1 MVQFNYLLSALA
13 VSSLALGAAVDFQGH
28 AVGMARRQDTT
39 IPAPTAPPAPP
50 TITGAPPAP
59 PAKGTGAPD
68 AKAKAAKGTGAPPAP
83 PVPAAKG
90 TEAAGAAKAKAA
102 KGTGVA
108 PDVKAA
114 KGTGD
119 VKAKAAVASPAGK
132 ARGTA
137 LPQGVANPVE
147 GVAAE
152 AVATPQPAQA
162 TAGKYLFY
170 QARFTSWLMKKRCSD
185 TCRLRH

>member
-28 AVGMARRQDTT
+28 AAGISRRQHAT
-39 IPAPTAPPAPP
+39 IPAPSAPPAPP
-50 TITGAPPAP
+50 AITGAPPAP

-68 AKAKAAKGTGAPPAP
+68 AKAK
-83 PVPAAKG
+83 VAKG
-90 TEAAGAAKAKAA
+90 TEAPPSPPVPVAKGAGATGDAKAKVA

-119 VKAKAAVASPAGK
+119 VKAKATVPSPAGK

-137 LPQGVANPVE
+137 LPQGLANSAE
-147 GVAAE
+147 GVAAKS
-152 AVATPQPAQA
+152 VATPEPAQA
-162 TAGKYLFY
+162 AAGK
-170 QARFTSWLMKKRCSD
+170 
-185 TCRLRH
+185 